1 MAEDFALLVGINA
14 YPLTGYTE
22 LKGPPNDLALIR
34 DWLINDAKMPD
45 ANIRISGSPNPAIPT
60 SADYPPT
67 SNQIWAELRDI
78 VFDKTT
84 GAVNYRPNNR
94 LYLYFSGHG
103 FSSYVDERPHAAL
116 YAGNA
121 AKRMSYN
128 VCGTTMA
135 QWCQRSGVFG
145 EIVLVMDCCRDREIS
160 KRAGEPHFDD
170 MDDPARAKNVRRFE
184 IYAVP
189 YGEKA
194 QERPIPQLGKIHGLL
209 TYAFVQA
216 LRSTQSRK
224 GVRTAND
231 IKEFIEGAWGT
242 IVGEERVEQPY
253 FVSFG
258 RGSIE
263 FPGGAPAIATGRVRF
278 TTKIT
283 EAAQLHVLD
292 ADKQAVVRVEL
303 LPGQQT
309 VFDLISGGAG
319 KSSTFDGEQ
328 LSLNLPMAVYKLTLQ
343 RAGQPEVSTLWTM
356 LGDADAELAL

>member
-1 MAEDFALLVGINA
+1 VAEDFALLVAINA

-22 LKGPPNDLALIR
+22 LKGPPNDLALVR
-34 DWLINDAKMPD
+34 DWLINDAKVPA
-45 ANIRISGSPNPAIPT
+45 ANIRISGSPNPAVPT
-60 SADYPPT
+60 SPDYPPT
-67 SNQIWAELRDI
+67 PNQIWGRLRDI
-78 VFDKTT
+78 VFDKAT

-121 AKRMSYN
+121 AKLMSYN

-135 QWCQRSGVFG
+135 QWCQRAGVFG

-170 MDDPARAKNVRRFE
+170 LDDPVRARNVRRFE

-194 QERPIPQLGKIHGLL
+194 QERLIPQLGQIHGLL

-216 LRSTQSRK
+216 LRSAQSSN

-231 IKEFIEGAWGT
+231 IKGFIEGAWGT

-253 FVSFG
+253 FVSIG
-258 RGSIE
+258 RCNIE
-263 FPGGAPAIATGRVRF
+263 FPAGAPSIATGRIRF
-278 TTKIT
+278 TPKLT
-283 EAAQLHVLD
+283 EAAQLHIINPD
-292 ADKQAVVRVEL
+292 NQAVVRVEL
-303 LPGQQT
+303 SPGQRT
-309 VFDLISGGAG
+309 VFELIAGGAG
-319 KSSTFDGEQ
+319 KSSAFDGEQ
-328 LSLNLPMAVYKLTLQ
+328 LSLDLPLAVYKLTLQ
-343 RAGQPEVSTLWTM
+343 RANQPDVSTLWTM
-356 LGDADAELAL
+356 LGDTDAELAL

>member
-1 MAEDFALLVGINA
+1 MPEDFALLVGINA

-22 LKGPPNDLALIR
+22 LKGPPNDVKLVR
-34 DWLINDAKMPD
+34 DWLLKDAKVPK
-45 ANIRISGSPNPAIPT
+45 ANIRISGSPDPAVAT
-60 SADYPPT
+60 SPDYPPT
-67 SNQIWAELRDI
+67 PNQIWGELRDI
-78 VFDKTT
+78 VFDDT
-84 GAVNYRPNNR
+84 GALKYRPNNR

-103 FSSYVDERPHAAL
+103 FSSYVDEHPHAAL

-170 MDDPARAKNVRRFE
+170 IDDPARSRNVRRFE

-189 YGEKA
+189 YGDKA
-194 QERPIPQLGKIHGLL
+194 QERQIPQLGEIHGLL

-216 LRSTQSRK
+216 LRSAQPSK

-231 IKEFIEGAWGT
+231 IKDFIEGAWGT

-253 FVSFG
+253 FVTIG
-258 RGSIE
+258 RGNIE
-263 FPGGAPAIATGRVRF
+263 FPAGAPAPVAGRIRF
-278 TTKIT
+278 DKTLT
-283 EAAQLHVLD
+283 EPAQLLVRD
-292 ADKQAVVRVEL
+292 ADNKDVVRVEL
-303 LPGQQT
+303 SKDQQT
-309 VFDLISGGAG
+309 VFDLVAGGAG
-319 KSSTFDGEQ
+319 IVSAFDGE
-328 LSLNLPMAVYKLTLQ
+328 SLALDLPVAVYKLIVQ
-343 RAGQPEVSTLWTM
+343 RPNQPDVSTLWTM
-356 LGDADAELAL
+356 LGGADAEIAL